1 MFKKKIITKTSEEAK
16 RERTMQEM
24 IEREN
29 CTCPSCGY
37 YDLFNGGLVRRQWVK
52 TGLLSGRYKEIELF
66 ECRKCGCEWEVEK
79 D

>member
-24 IEREN
+24 IEREKCN
-29 CTCPSCGY
+29 VQSCGQ
-37 YDLFNGGLVRRQWVK
+37 YDLFNWGIVRTQCVK
-52 TGLLSGRYKEIELF
+52 TGLFSGKYKEVELF
-66 ECRKCGCEWEVEK
+66 ECRRCGCEWTIER

>member
-24 IEREN
+24 IEKEN
-29 CTCPSCGY
+29 CTCPLCGY
-37 YDLFNGGLVRRQWVK
+37 YDLFNGGIVRTQWVK
-52 TGLLSGRYKEIELF
+52 TGLFSGQYKQVELF
-66 ECRKCGCEWEVEK
+66 ECRKCGCEWQVEK